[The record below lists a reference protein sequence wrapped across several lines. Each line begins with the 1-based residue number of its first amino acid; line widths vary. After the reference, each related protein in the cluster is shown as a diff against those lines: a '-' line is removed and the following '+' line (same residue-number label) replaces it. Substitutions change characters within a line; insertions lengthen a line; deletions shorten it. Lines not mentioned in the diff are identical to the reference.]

1 MATGDDSSSSGLNLE
16 GVDDVEDFV
25 WVRWMIRS
33 SQSKIMMGPAGLG
46 HKVPTKLVQ
55 VKGNILE
62 SGRLVWVR
70 TDSGLSGLDQT
81 GYGSNRS
88 TSKSGNFGSGKQ
100 V

>member
-1 MATGDDSSSSGLNLE
+1 
-16 GVDDVEDFV
+16 
-25 WVRWMIRS
+25 MIGRS

-70 TDSGLSGLDQT
+70 TDSGLSGFGPNWIQVKSKYFKKWSFWFGENEFRASDRV
-81 GYGSNRS
+81 RS
-88 TSKSGNFGSGKQ
+88 IIKHHMFSI
-100 V
+100 